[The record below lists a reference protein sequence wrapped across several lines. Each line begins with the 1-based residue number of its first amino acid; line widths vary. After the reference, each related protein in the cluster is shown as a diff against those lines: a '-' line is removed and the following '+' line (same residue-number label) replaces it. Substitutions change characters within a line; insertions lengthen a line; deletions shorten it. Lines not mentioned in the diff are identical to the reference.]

1 MVAQRV
7 RTIARFSWLMTFMV
21 VTLPLAAQDSSGSS
35 GGGDIELSRAQ
46 IQAERQAIVN
56 RAMELTD
63 SESTK
68 FWPLYREFRTKMA
81 EVTDRQV
88 AVIKEYAATYNSMT
102 DDQADKLMSN
112 YMDFQKDKLNL
123 EKDYMKKFKKILP
136 TRKVARY
143 FQLEHKLDAVI
154 DYDLARSIPLLQ

>member
-1 MVAQRV
+1 MVAL
-7 RTIARFSWLMTFMV
+7 RTCIARLSWLMATAV
-21 VTLPLAAQDSSGSS
+21 LALPLAAQDSSGSG

-46 IQAERQAIVN
+46 IQAERQAIIN

-63 SESTK
+63 SESTV

-81 EVTDRQV
+81 AVTDRQV
-88 AVIKEYAATYNSMT
+88 AVIKQYAATYNSMT

-123 EKDYMKKFKKILP
+123 EKDYVKTFKKILP

-154 DYDLARSIPLLQ
+154 DYDLARAIPLLQ

>member
-1 MVAQRV
+1 MYAPRG
-7 RTIARFSWLMTFMV
+7 RTIALLSSLMTLMV
-21 VTLPLAAQDSSGSS
+21 VAPPLAAQDSGST

-68 FWPLYREFRTKMA
+68 FWPLYREYRTKMA

-88 AVIKEYAATYNSMT
+88 SVIKEYAATYESMT

-123 EKDYMKKFKKILP
+123 EKDYVKKFKKVLP

>member
-1 MVAQRV
+1 MDSIRA
-7 RTIARFSWLMTFMV
+7 RTIAHVSWLLTFLV
-21 VTLPLAAQDSSGSS
+21 AALPLAAQDTSGSE
-35 GGGDIELSRAQ
+35 GGDVELSRAQ

-63 SESTK
+63 SESTA

-88 AVIKEYAATYNSMT
+88 AVIKEYATTYNSMT
-102 DDQADKLMSN
+102 DKQADHLMSN

-123 EKDYMKKFKKILP
+123 EKDYVKKFKKILP

-143 FQLEHKLDAVI
+143 FQLEHKLDAII
-154 DYDLARSIPLLQ
+154 DYDLARTIPLLQ